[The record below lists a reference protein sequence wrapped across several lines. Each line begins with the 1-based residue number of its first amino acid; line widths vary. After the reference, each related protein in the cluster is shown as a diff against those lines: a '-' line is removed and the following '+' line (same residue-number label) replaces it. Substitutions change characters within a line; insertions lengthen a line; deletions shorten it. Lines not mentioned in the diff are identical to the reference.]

1 MNAPLLR
8 RAAVAAAGTLS
19 AMLGV
24 VFLVLVV
31 IMAAERAAP
40 GEAEFVLIAI
50 ALTFVALWVGFY
62 KTWSRSG
69 D

>member
-31 IMAAERAAP
+31 IMAFERSAP
-40 GEAEFVLIAI
+40 GETEFVLIAV
-50 ALTFVALWVGFY
+50 ALTFLALWVGFY
-62 KTWSRSG
+62 KTWAGRE
-69 D
+69 